1 MTNSA
6 IDIQNL
12 SKSFDEIKAVHNIS
26 LNIQRGEMFGIVGP
40 DGAGKT
46 TTIRML
52 CGILAPTS
60 GTAIVL
66 GHDIIHQPDDVK
78 K

>member
-1 MTNSA
+1 MTNSTIE
-6 IDIQNL
+6 IDKL
-12 SKSFDEIKAVHNIS
+12 SKSFGDIKAVDSIS
-26 LNIQRGEMFGIVGP
+26 LNVQQGEMFGIVGP

-60 GTAIVL
+60 GTAVVL
-66 GHDIIHQPDDVK
+66 GHDIIKQPDD
-78 K
+78 